1 VFYIN
6 LPFGLLAAAGLMIF
20 LPGGGEQ
27 GRLRFDW
34 LGFSVLAIGI
44 GALQL
49 MLDRGQDQDWFS
61 SREIIAETVLA
72 SLGFYL
78 FLVHVVSVPHPL
90 IRPALFKDVN
100 FASGVLLMFMVGIFM
115 VSSLALMTPWLQV
128 LSHYP
133 VETAGLIMAPRGF
146 GSLVT
151 TMLTGRLANH
161 IDARLL
167 VGIGLVLLS
176 YTYWLMIHWTP
187 DVSEREIIIAIVIQ
201 GAAMGL
207 LFTPLQVLAFVTLAP
222 SMRTEGAALF
232 SLLRNLGA
240 AIGVSVATTVLA
252 RNAQA
257 MHEMIGAAV
266 NPFNRALQ
274 ATGPVHQWLD
284 PATRHGAAMLDRII
298 NEQAQIVAYA
308 DNYVLLIMATV
319 PAWLLLLMMRL
330 PRKVLNT

>member
-1 VFYIN
+1 
-6 LPFGLLAAAGLMIF
+6 LLTPADRPLS

-34 LGFSVLAIGI
+34 LGFAVLAMGI

-49 MLDRGQDQDWFS
+49 MLDRGQDQDWFT
-61 SREIIAETVLA
+61 SREIIAEAVLA

-78 FLVHVVSVPHPL
+78 FLVHVASARQPL
-90 IRPALFKDVN
+90 IRPELFKDVN

-151 TMLTGRLANH
+151 TMLTGRLATR
-161 IDARLL
+161 IDARAL
-167 VGIGLVLLS
+167 VGIGLLLLS
-176 YTYWLMIHWTP
+176 YSYWLMTGWTP
-187 DVSEREIIIAIVIQ
+187 DVSAREIIIAIVIQ

-207 LFTPLQVLAFVTLAP
+207 LFTPIQMLAFVTLAP

-240 AIGVSVATTVLA
+240 AIGVSVATSVLA
-252 RNAQA
+252 RNTQI
-257 MHEMIGAAV
+257 MHETIGASV
-266 NPFNRALQ
+266 TPFNRALQ
-274 ATGPVHQWLD
+274 AVGPMHRWLD
-284 PATRHGAAMLDRII
+284 PGSRNGAALLDRMV

-308 DNYVLLIMATV
+308 DVYVLLILATV
-319 PAWLLLLMMRL
+319 PAWLLLLRMRL
-330 PRKVLNT
+330 PRKNQPPPLAS